1 MDKNNNQQTSQ
12 VNPTL
17 LANEKFIERQKM
29 EAEIENDAK
38 ILFQHQ
44 KHSKIES
51 FTGYFEFLHNNYLSP
66 VLYDGMLFP
75 SATHAFQSARSSDE
89 RTRKAILNAES
100 LLVVLKIAKRI
111 DEPEN
116 WKLKRLKVMEQIVRD
131 KFRRSR
137 ELQEKLKATGNRD
150 LLMTYQ
156 DENSVNQYWG
166 VVNNKG
172 QNQLGRILMK
182 IRSDLKDNQELL
194 NWISFSFEFISD
206 QELIPEITLNIY
218 KEGKQ
223 IDCKILKNKSFY
235 ILGCLPSCDLILEH
249 PSISRIHAAIICDK
263 KLGVVIID
271 LRSKAGT
278 KLDNIMIN
286 DNIPY
291 RIKNG
296 KKIKFGLSTR
306 EYLVNIDVQRMK
318 RLYDKERKQ
327 LQNELDLIDRLENP
341 NLDSDVIKESF
352 GIENNDENENIFIGN
367 VPYDATDQ
375 GLKEIFE
382 EFGTIKNIKIPFDWK
397 TGQKRGHA
405 FIQYEEPEMA
415 KLAVKTGIIAF
426 NEDREKR
433 NIDISDKGKKP
444 RCLRIRYAVPKP
456 IWDNENRENSIK
468 LGKDY
473 QKIMIKDVEKRI
485 SKKRKRSKSSSSS
498 SSLTSSS
505 NSSSSSTEKIK
516 NLKKDSS
523 SSDKSSKENRIT
535 NKSKDKNHRKESE
548 KKKKK

>member
-1 MDKNNNQQTSQ
+1 MDKNTNQQTSH

-44 KHSKIES
+44 KQSKIEA
-51 FTGYFEFLHNNYLSP
+51 FTGYFEFLHNNYLTP
-66 VLYDGMLFP
+66 VLFDGMLFP
-75 SATHAFQSARSSDE
+75 SATHAFQAARSSDE

-111 DEPEN
+111 EEPEN
-116 WKLKRLKVMEQIVRD
+116 WKMKRLKVMEQIVRD
-131 KFRRSR
+131 KFRRSK

-156 DENSVNQYWG
+156 EDNDVNHYWG

-182 IRSDLKDNQELL
+182 IRGDLKDNQELL

-206 QELIPEITLNIY
+206 QELIPEITLNIF
-218 KEGKQ
+218 KEDKQ

-235 ILGCLPSCDLILEH
+235 ILGCLPSSDLILEH
-249 PSISRIHAAIICDK
+249 PSISRIHAAIVCDK

-278 KLDNIMIN
+278 KLDGDMISN
-286 DNIPY
+286 NIPY
-291 RIKNG
+291 RLKNG

-306 EYLVNIDVQRMK
+306 EYTVNIDVQRMK
-318 RLYDKERKQ
+318 RLYDKEKKQ
-327 LQNELDLIDRLENP
+327 LQNELDLIDKLENP
-341 NLDSDVIKESF
+341 NLDSDVLKQSF
-352 GIENNDENENIFIGN
+352 GIENNDENENIFVGN
-367 VPYDATDQ
+367 VPYDASEK

-382 EFGTIKNIKIPFDWK
+382 EFGTIKNIKIPTDWK
-397 TGQKRGHA
+397 TGQKKGHA

-426 NEDREKR
+426 NEDKEKR
-433 NIDISDKGKKP
+433 IIDLSDNCKKP

-456 IWDNENRENSIK
+456 IWENEN
-468 LGKDY
+468 KDKSNQIGNEY
-473 QKIMIKDVEKRI
+473 KKGMIKDVEKRLE
-485 SKKRKRSKSSSSS
+485 KKRKRSESSSSS
-498 SSLTSSS
+498 SSDSSS
-505 NSSSSSTEKIK
+505 SSSSSSSTEKIK
-516 NLKKDSS
+516 KESTSS
-523 SSDKSSKENRIT
+523 EESSKENKKDLKNRDKKRTLARKIK
-535 NKSKDKNHRKESE
+535 NKLS
-548 KKKKK
+548 